1 MLERLSKTIRPWALG
16 LLALSLALPVQA
28 ERIKDLAS
36 IEGMRGNQ
44 LMGYGIVVGLD
55 GTGDSSSQ
63 APFTL
68 QSIRN
73 MLERYGVTLPPGNMQ
88 LKNVAAVS
96 VTAELPPFARPGQKI
111 DVTVASMGN
120 AKSLR
125 GGSLIMTPLR
135 GADGKIYAMAQGNLV
150 VGGFGAQAK
159 DGSRIS
165 VNVPSAGRIPLGA
178 TVEREVPTDIAA
190 NGTIHLTLNT
200 PDFTTAKRISD
211 AINKALGGGV
221 AEALDAVSVRVAAP
235 ATPDQQVSFLSYLE
249 NLDVTPAEPPARVIV
264 NSRTGTVVIGSNVRV
279 SPAAVTHGS
288 LTVAIKEGAQVSQPA
303 PLSGGQTTV
312 TPASEVNV
320 QQEKKPMFLFAPGVT
335 LQEIVQAVN
344 QVGAAPGDLVAI
356 LEALKAAGALKAELI
371 II

>member
-1 MLERLSKTIRPWALG
+1 MRLMLVAGVG
-16 LLALSLALPVQA
+16 LFTSSAMA

-73 MLERYGVTLPPGNMQ
+73 MLERYGITLPAGNMQ
-88 LKNVAAVS
+88 LKNIAAVT
-96 VTAELPPFARPGQKI
+96 VTTELPPFSRPGQKI

-178 TVEREVPTDIAA
+178 TVERDVPTEIAA
-190 NGTIHLTLNT
+190 NGTINLTLNT

-211 AINKALGGGV
+211 QINSHFGGGV
-221 AEALDAVSVRVAAP
+221 AEALDAVSVRVNAP
-235 ATPDQQVSFLSYLE
+235 SRPDQQVGFLSYLE
-249 NLDVTPAEPPARVIV
+249 NLEITPGDPAARVIV

-288 LTVAIKEGAQVSQPA
+288 LTVAIREDAKVSQPGA
-303 PLSGGQTTV
+303 LSGGQTAV
-312 TPASEVNV
+312 TPESEINV
-320 QQEKKPMFLFAPGVT
+320 KQEKNPMFLFAPGVT
-335 LQEIVQAVN
+335 LNEIVQAVN

-371 II
+371 VI